1 MAIRLTKKEDLP
13 AIEGLYSDAK
23 AALREMNI
31 DQWQTGDYPNSLDAE
46 EDMQRGCGYV
56 FEEGGEVLGVA
67 CLDFGHEPTYDH
79 IDGAWGADVD
89 SYAYLH
95 RIAISSRAKGK
106 GIAGQFFAELERQA
120 RARSV
125 NVMRVDT
132 HAKNLPM
139 QRVVQKAGFV
149 NRGVITVED
158 GTPRNAYEKI
168 LD

>member
-56 FEEGGEVLGVA
+56 FEEDGDVLGVA
-67 CLDFGHEPTYDH
+67 CIDFGREPTYDH

-95 RIAISSRAKGK
+95 RIAISNHAKGK
-106 GIAGQFFAELERQA
+106 GIAGHFFAELERQA

-125 NVMRVDT
+125 SVMRVDT

-149 NRGVITVED
+149 YRGVITVED